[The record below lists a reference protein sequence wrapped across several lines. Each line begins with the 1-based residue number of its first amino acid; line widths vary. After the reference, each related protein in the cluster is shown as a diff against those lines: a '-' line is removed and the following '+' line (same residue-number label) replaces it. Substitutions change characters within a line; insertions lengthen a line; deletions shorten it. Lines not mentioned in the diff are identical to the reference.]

1 MYRKVENGYLLA
13 KLLKMKKEYFYE
25 DFVTAS
31 ELHAFIESVCLK
43 ALELGLI
50 LDCIYDEEFYHC
62 FDLRVDVYTLKDHID
77 LGTVLSGY
85 TQLQS
90 LDIIKALNQLDFL
103 SVLIDIEK
111 KEVIK
116 QERALEKKKLLL
128 KRLELKSLENKN
140 VIKK

>member
-116 QERALEKKKLLL
+116 QERALEKK
-128 KRLELKSLENKN
+128 EAI
-140 VIKK
+140 IKKIRIKKFRK